1 MRTSVRIAEPKSPLR
16 SLGDIQAHDQTSRAP
31 LRHNSRC
38 CRSRTAL
45 AASVDLATASFA
57 MVLASGLAQLFADT
71 LAPAVGVS
79 ERVALAALTVAIFS
93 ALGLYAYPSLG
104 PCERFRLRF
113 SGCSIL
119 AAAACAGLGPV
130 HGWGFALAWG
140 IITGGAAFFL
150 GYVIHL
156 LLPLIKFRAAAH
168 APVAIIGTGDT
179 SRRVAKALMA
189 HPEIGLRPIGFV
201 AIGDAPTVG
210 VELPLPLLQR
220 LDGTVSMI
228 PAADI
233 AIVTGDRAGQAL
245 PPLPFAHV
253 VTLADEKVI
262 DTLRL
267 RAWRSP
273 TGHHADT
280 TGPASDR
287 PAPTERL
294 LKRAID
300 LVLTVPFA
308 LLTLPIT
315 LAAIAAVR
323 VLDPGRAIF
332 IQQRIGKDGRP
343 FGVYKI
349 RTMYQDAGDRLDRC
363 LAEDPAL
370 AEEWR
375 THFKLKQDPRILPVI
390 GQILRKY
397 SIDELPQLWNVLKG
411 DMSLVGPRPFPAY
424 HLESFDPDFQ
434 HLRQSVVPGLTGL
447 WQISSRSDGD
457 LENQKQQ
464 DTLYIE
470 NWSLWLDMKILIDT
484 VPAVLLAKGAR

>member
-1 MRTSVRIAEPKSPLR
+1 MIA
-16 SLGDIQAHDQTSRAP
+16 
-31 LRHNSRC
+31 
-38 CRSRTAL
+38 
-45 AASVDLATASFA
+45 
-57 MVLASGLAQLFADT
+57 
-71 LAPAVGVS
+71 
-79 ERVALAALTVAIFS
+79 
-93 ALGLYAYPSLG
+93 
-104 PCERFRLRF
+104 
-113 SGCSIL
+113 
-119 AAAACAGLGPV
+119 
-130 HGWGFALAWG
+130 
-140 IITGGAAFFL
+140 
-150 GYVIHL
+150 
-156 LLPLIKFRAAAH
+156 
-168 APVAIIGTGDT
+168 
-179 SRRVAKALMA
+179 
-189 HPEIGLRPIGFV
+189 
-201 AIGDAPTVG
+201 
-210 VELPLPLLQR
+210 
-220 LDGTVSMI
+220 
-228 PAADI
+228 AADI

-262 DTLRL
+262 DALRL
-267 RAWRSP
+267 RARRSL

-280 TGPASDR
+280 AGPASDR
-287 PAPTERL
+287 PGTPERL
-294 LKRAID
+294 LKRVID

-315 LAAIAAVR
+315 LAAILAVR